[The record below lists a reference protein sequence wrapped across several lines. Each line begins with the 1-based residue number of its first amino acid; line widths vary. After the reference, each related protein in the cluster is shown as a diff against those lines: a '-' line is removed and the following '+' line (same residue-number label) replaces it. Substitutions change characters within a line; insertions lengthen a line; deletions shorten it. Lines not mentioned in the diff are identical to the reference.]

1 MQWFDCSQLPRG
13 RTDKEEKSKAAETYK
28 ATWETVGSKH
38 PDMILWVILCRP
50 LLWCSA
56 EGGGS
61 QVTVEV
67 IWWKLGV
74 KEAL

>member
-1 MQWFDCSQLPRG
+1 
-13 RTDKEEKSKAAETYK
+13 
-28 ATWETVGSKH
+28 
-38 PDMILWVILCRP
+38 MILWVILCRP